1 MYACL
6 LLNQFTK
13 TSFRVMDQNGNF
25 TRMFSLSTQHDS
37 AYPRFFGSR
46 RLLWIELE
54 PESTALRIG
63 GVLPG
68 STCDKFCDAD
78 CQFLSQHIFQR
89 HAFPLPRFLN
99 FFLLLLRTIYHIRLM
114 VWLDYGIIRNS
125 EPIRSRISAFPA
137 LNQLRFSIFGH
148 RIRFGIKSALK
159 SCWNGADSDFRS

>member
-25 TRMFSLSTQHDS
+25 TCMFSLSTQHDS
-37 AYPRFFGSR
+37 AYPRFFVSR
-46 RLLWIELE
+46 RLLRIELE
-54 PESTALRIG
+54 PESTALRFG

-89 HAFPLPRFLN
+89 HAFPLPQFLP
-99 FFLLLLRTIYHIRLM
+99 FAIITHDIYHIRLGAI
-114 VWLDYGIIRNS
+114 LCTKHKSI
-125 EPIRSRISAFPA
+125 
-137 LNQLRFSIFGH
+137 LNQCFIYH
-148 RIRFGIKSALK
+148 IK
-159 SCWNGADSDFRS
+159 D